1 MNQQLILLVV
11 VMGALFYLL
20 IYRPQA
26 RAKRQRE
33 ELDRS
38 LAVGSQV
45 VTIGGLHGEIRAI
58 DGETADIEVADGVV
72 ITFDR
77 KAISATVSEFEDEDE
92 VEDDDLE
99 DDDLEDEVDDELE
112 AEDADRAVADD
123 GADGADADESA
134 DRPA

>member
-1 MNQQLILLVV
+1 VNQQLILLVV

-58 DGETADIEVADGVV
+58 DGDTADIEVADGVV

-77 KAISATVSEFEDEDE
+77 KAISAAVSEFEDEEE
-92 VEDDDLE
+92 VE

-112 AEDADRAVADD
+112 AEDADLADD